1 MSSTKSLV
9 VSSLLASV
17 GALCGGA
24 DASITGTTG
33 AASLIGAPPS
43 CLPGALIGPPA
54 FCWNE
59 QTNVTSSALGV
70 NLTSN
75 GLYSGWTPNFGV
87 IAGQFDSHFIHFD
100 ALSGV
105 ANVTGT
111 VTFSQAIVGVIY
123 DESLLSA
130 SDAGFGAFG
139 TVYPTGNFF
148 RSTSGNMLGNSTIGV
163 SGNTLYF
170 DLWAMAPGNYLSE
183 IRVLTHSVPTPGS
196 LALLGLGGIA
206 CVRRR
211 R

>member
-1 MSSTKSLV
+1 MFSTKTIV
-9 VSSLLASV
+9 VSSALAL
-17 GALCGGA
+17 GALGGA
-24 DASITGTTG
+24 AHASITGTTG

-43 CLPGALIGPPA
+43 CMPGGLIGPPA
-54 FCWNE
+54 FCWDE
-59 QTNVTSSALGV
+59 QTNVNSSALAV

-75 GLYSGWTPNFGV
+75 GLYTGWTPNFGV
-87 IAGQFDSHFIHFD
+87 IGGQFDSHFIHFD
-100 ALSGV
+100 ALAGV

-130 SDAGFGAFG
+130 SDGTFGAFG
-139 TVYPTGNFF
+139 TVYPTGNAF

-183 IRVLTHSVPTPGS
+183 IRVLTHSVPAPGS
-196 LALLGLGGIA
+196 LALLGLGGLA